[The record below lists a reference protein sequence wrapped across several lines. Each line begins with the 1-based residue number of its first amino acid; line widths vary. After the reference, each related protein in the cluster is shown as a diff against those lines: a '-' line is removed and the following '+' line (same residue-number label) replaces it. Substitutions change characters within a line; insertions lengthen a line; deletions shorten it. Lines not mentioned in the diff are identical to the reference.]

1 MFWTI
6 IHIGIKGGTINF
18 MNNKTVTLM
27 IQSKNNTRKLVIG
40 VSTALVL
47 VTALTGCSNQSELLK
62 MINQGDMIEIE
73 IAVPNGVDLSDE
85 EALTWIILAS
95 LTSNPDLRA
104 SWEDTLKITISGDS
118 KNGCLY
124 VDVDGNQEDN
134 NTLRV
139 ALHNRAFL
147 TMLEDTKTMEALALA
162 AQNEYADLDAEDDDK
177 AFLAALNAYY
187 NLLEDQTNGE
197 SGMDAKVTRAQF
209 MSMVMRA
216 ETQVDESI
224 VASDEFV
231 ESVGSS
237 EYNNFA
243 SQVDEDC
250 YLSTSYKNLNNKT
263 YNDTMSRGE
272 AVYLIVNHYFHDEL
286 ELVDTKSASLDDCKD
301 GGDIASKQKFMEN
314 GMPKDYYRDYEM
326 VYATQ
331 NPDDGAP
338 TDIYRALVVAKKHGL
353 VGENTRW
360 DEGITKYEAIKLLV
374 EAYKQESGVEM
385 FNFAS
390 GKNGEHTELKSDEQV
405 AQELY
410 ESTLVDDGGGD
421 EEESLKEVQD
431 EADEEAAPTDINEKD
446 YEIIPMD
453 DTTMYAKQFCNVRS
467 GPATTY
473 DKVDSLAQDQVVTV
487 IGKVEKDGKTWY
499 VLKSNDTENDHMV
512 SSSLLSTS
520 KSTPKPSTPST
531 PSNPTPS
538 TPSDCSSGDCS
549 DCMDC
554 PSDCGGNWL
563 CAPSDCAD
571 CSGDCW
577 DGSCITAE

>member
-1 MFWTI
+1 MNEKSITLI
-6 IHIGIKGGTINF
+6 IK
-18 MNNKTVTLM
+18 
-27 IQSKNNTRKLVIG
+27 QENNTRKMVIG
-40 VSTALVL
+40 ISTAFVI
-47 VTALTGCSNQSELLK
+47 VSALTGCSKESELLK

-224 VASDEFV
+224 VASDEFI

-326 VYATQ
+326 VYAIQ

-338 TDIYRALVVAKKHGL
+338 TDIYKALVVAQQKGL
-353 VGENTRW
+353 ITSETRW
-360 DEGITKYEAIKLLV
+360 DEGITKSEALKLLV
-374 EAYKQESGVEM
+374 EALKKETGIRV
-385 FNFAS
+385 FNIAS
-390 GKNGEHTELKSDEQV
+390 GKSGEHAEIIKEVNQSEEDT
-405 AQELY
+405 
-410 ESTLVDDGGGD
+410 STWGTGTVDDGAED
-421 EEESLKEVQD
+421 LVIPAEETATQTTQKKEKLD
-431 EADEEAAPTDINEKD
+431 PKTATADEINHYMSNKLPKEEQLELTRRLVELGELTEED
-446 YEIIPMD
+446 YKEIEEILNDPSNFISDIIPE
-453 DTTMYAKQFCNVRS
+453 TQ
-467 GPATTY
+467 P
-473 DKVDSLAQDQVVTV
+473 TV
-487 IGKVEKDGKTWY
+487 Q
-499 VLKSNDTENDHMV
+499 
-512 SSSLLSTS
+512 
-520 KSTPKPSTPST
+520 PS
-531 PSNPTPS
+531 
-538 TPSDCSSGDCS
+538 
-549 DCMDC
+549 
-554 PSDCGGNWL
+554 SDCGT
-563 CAPSDCAD
+563 CIASDCDGCFSMASD
-571 CSGDCW
+571 CGYCN
-577 DGSCITAE
+577 IQ